1 VHATTSLSL
10 SLSPTWRWAC
20 LRLDAQAV
28 KEKGLSLYSMDE
40 FKKLG
45 AAKPAEAVPPSPEE
59 LCTIMYTSGT
69 TGVRVCVRVCVCAC
83 VRASVHHHVHQW
95 NKRCVWLWVQRCGPA
110 HRHTELGV
118 RTCCR
123 LIPAAAVL

>member
-1 VHATTSLSL
+1 MRQQHGASVHATTSLSL

-69 TGVRVCVRVCVCAC
+69 TGVRVCVRVCVCARVC
-83 VRASVHHHVHQW
+83 VQVCTIMYTSGTRGV
-95 NKRCVWLWVQRCGPA
+95 CGSGC
-110 HRHTELGV
+110 RGV
-118 RTCCR
+118 GLRTGIR
-123 LIPAAAVL
+123 S